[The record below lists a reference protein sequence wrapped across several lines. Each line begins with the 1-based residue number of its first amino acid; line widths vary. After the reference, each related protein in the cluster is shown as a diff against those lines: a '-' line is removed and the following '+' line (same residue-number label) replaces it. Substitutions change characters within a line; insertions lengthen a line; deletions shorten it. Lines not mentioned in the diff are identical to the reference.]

1 MLSYELGNILTEK
14 EAQDYI
20 REIDT
25 DGNGTVD
32 FGKFCAA
39 LLSVWFWLT
48 FFLFTEEFFNWWTS
62 PSDAPGATERQK
74 QVGALKLK
82 LQAQVLFEFA

>member
-1 MLSYELGNILTEK
+1 VLSYELGNILTEK

-32 FGKFCAA
+32 FGKFVQHCF
-39 LLSVWFWLT
+39 SMSF
-48 FFLFTEEFFNWWTS
+48 
-62 PSDAPGATERQK
+62 D
-74 QVGALKLK
+74 
-82 LQAQVLFEFA
+82 

>member
-1 MLSYELGNILTEK
+1 VLSYELGNILTEK

-39 LLSVWFWLT
+39 LLSV
-48 FFLFTEEFFNWWTS
+48 
-62 PSDAPGATERQK
+62 
-74 QVGALKLK
+74 
-82 LQAQVLFEFA
+82 